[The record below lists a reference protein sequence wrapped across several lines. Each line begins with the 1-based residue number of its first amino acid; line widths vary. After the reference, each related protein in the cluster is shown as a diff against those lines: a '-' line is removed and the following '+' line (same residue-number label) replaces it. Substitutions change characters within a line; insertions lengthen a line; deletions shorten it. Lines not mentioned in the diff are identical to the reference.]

1 MSVGAAQNPK
11 SSIETMSS
19 SFRME
24 TWKPSGIWI
33 PFCRPSTFLQLQKV
47 GFCSIPMIQDDSPF
61 TPEVIEVSGIQSQQ
75 EAIKNVVKARSNH
88 FIRRLSAAYPVQED
102 DIFTHVRVSTMMK
115 VVEYCDTGT
124 QLMLTMVNKYFSS
137 LIATTRTEADI
148 VCQPGW
154 VDAVNRSP
162 FLRTIVLRRESSPDD
177 IRRFCRIIKNDG
189 FPELTDLKL
198 VYIGEENLHS
208 ILNAFQQK
216 ISRSIRLNIIPKDF
230 TAGVTIAVYDLTH
243 RVCYSFAEAA
253 QESLYFVLGR
263 LRLITDDVEGLENF
277 FKTVDFSSF
286 SRLQE
291 ITLSSCP
298 LQKRGFE
305 LFIRSMWPE
314 GASSSDVPP
323 VRVLRLDEVQ
333 LHNTAMLSMASVMNR
348 GLFANL
354 EELDLSS
361 NKISEK
367 GIRLLADALSNFA
380 CPNLKKLL
388 LTDNFVSVGNMVCL
402 FSALKDG
409 CCPLLSEL
417 EFGHTGI
424 GQEDLEAFAE
434 YLTTP
439 YAENLSRLNLSNN
452 PQVTAALPRLFE
464 AMESGS
470 SESMK
475 TLLMEGVSLA
485 RKEIEGLAR
494 WLLCGKAAQLRALIL
509 RCNLLDEGAF
519 RVLLETMID
528 ARCPRL
534 NALDFS
540 SNLIGSFTEA
550 DWLPLLSKDG
560 EEIVFEQVD
569 FSFNPLSDND
579 MRLLLMFLARFS
591 HLEKTRR
598 MAFAGNQI
606 TAETFNFL
614 FKAMP
619 EDVSALSFLSI
630 DSCSLQGVGPYFEDF
645 LASRA
650 ASQLTA
656 LSLRDC
662 GLTKRDVLQILDG
675 LDKGACA
682 MLNTLRLDGNPEIDN
697 QFVQRILQSIGEKQ
711 SVPSLSRLEA
721 GYTQIN
727 GEGVEMFVKF
737 FKEHA
742 TRLQSLDLSSINIS
756 SEEKELYKQQMKEF
770 FSGHCS
776 FSFVS

>member
-1 MSVGAAQNPK
+1 
-11 SSIETMSS
+11 
-19 SFRME
+19 
-24 TWKPSGIWI
+24 
-33 PFCRPSTFLQLQKV
+33 
-47 GFCSIPMIQDDSPF
+47 MIQDDSPF

-198 VYIGEENLHS
+198 VYVGEENLHN

-216 ISRSIRLNIIPKDF
+216 ISRSIRLNIISKDF

-614 FKAMP
+614 FKAIP
-619 EDVSALSFLSI
+619 EDVSALSYLSI
-630 DSCSLQGVGPYFEDF
+630 DSCSLQGVGPYFADF

-756 SEEKELYKQQMKEF
+756 SEERELYKQQMKEF

-776 FSFVS
+776 FYFVS